1 MPILAIPVSLK
12 MVERSLNSQDFYIW
26 IRATWGGGGLN
37 NYFQALVT
45 V

>member
-26 IRATWGGGGLN
+26 IRATWGGEGLIII
-37 NYFQALVT
+37 FKLL
-45 V
+45 